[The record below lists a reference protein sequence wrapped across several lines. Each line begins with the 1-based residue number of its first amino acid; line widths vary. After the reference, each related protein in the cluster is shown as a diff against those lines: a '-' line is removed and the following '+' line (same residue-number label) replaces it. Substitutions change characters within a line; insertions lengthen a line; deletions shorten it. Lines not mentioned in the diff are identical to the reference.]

1 MAGALHSAESDDWGT
16 PVAVVEFARAV
27 LGGIDYDACSSDY
40 WNHHTVKAERFYS
53 ADRSVLDGVVRGR
66 ALYNPPGG
74 KVPGTQRSLPKAVWE
89 HAVNSWRRGAVDG
102 VVWVGYSLEQLV
114 MLQGSPTHPLM
125 FVTCVPCERLAF
137 LQRDPNGG
145 PPTPGKQPTHGNYIS
160 LLPSVRNK
168 AEARAQMTRFR
179 DLGASL
185 GAVTRPL

>member
-1 MAGALHSAESDDWGT
+1 MSNALHSDETCEWGT
-16 PVAVVEFARAV
+16 PLAVVELARAV
-27 LGGIDYDACSSDY
+27 LGGLDLDSCSSPY
-40 WNHHTVKAERFYS
+40 WNYWTVKATRYFDAEH
-53 ADRSVLDGVVRGR
+53 SVLERQLSGR
-66 ALYNPPGG
+66 VFCNPPGG

-89 HAVNSWRRGAVDG
+89 HHVDAWRRGAVDG

-114 MLQGSPTHPLM
+114 MLQGSPAHPLQ

-137 LQRDPNGG
+137 LQNVAGG
-145 PPTPGKQPTHGNYIS
+145 PMPGKQPTHGNYIS

-185 GAVTRPL
+185 GAVTRPLT